1 MKTLKNVLLVNG
13 LSSGATGVV
22 LLVFADQIATLFT
35 VHNSTP
41 FIAVGIFLV
50 AFATMV
56 FFESRRLAHNVKMVK
71 VIITMDCLWI
81 IASASIVVLQLFN
94 LSPLGYGLIGA
105 VAVWVMLMAYLQFTG
120 VKNIGVEK
128 L

>member
-35 VHNSTP
+35 VPNSIP
-41 FIAVGIFLV
+41 FIAVGIFLIG
-50 AFATMV
+50 FATMV
-56 FFESRRLAHNVKMVK
+56 FFESRRPAHNVKMVK
-71 VIITMDCLWI
+71 FIITLDFLWI

-105 VAVWVMLMAYLQFTG
+105 VAAWVMLMAYLQFTG
-120 VKNIGVEK
+120 FRNIGVEK